1 MIMVIIL
8 LFYCV
13 IIGGAP
19 CWLRFFVSKEETF
32 FHGTIISRTKPLIP
46 GNPSVQ
52 NLKNTGRNNQM
63 FKKKFTTQQIVL
75 TGMLAALA
83 GVLMSLEISVPMMP
97 PFYKF
102 DFSDVPAI
110 VALFLMGPV
119 EGALVEV
126 IKLVIK
132 LLLTGTNSMYVG
144 ELVNLMAII
153 LFIIPTW
160 IVYKKMGQTRK
171 AAAVALIVSVVI
183 RTSVACFLNACV
195 SLPLYA
201 TAMGVSL
208 DDVVKMVGGVNAR
221 IQNLQTF
228 IIYATIPFNAVKL
241 SINSF
246 IGYAIYDRLLAAIP
260 AARDLRTESV
270 QGQEAA

>member
-1 MIMVIIL
+1 
-8 LFYCV
+8 
-13 IIGGAP
+13 
-19 CWLRFFVSKEETF
+19 
-32 FHGTIISRTKPLIP
+32 
-46 GNPSVQ
+46 
-52 NLKNTGRNNQM
+52 M
-63 FKKKFTTQQIVL
+63 FKTKKFTTKQIVL
-75 TGMLAALA
+75 VGMLAALA

-110 VALFLMGPV
+110 IGLFLMGPV
-119 EGALVEV
+119 EGALIEI

-132 LLLTGTNSMYVG
+132 LILSGTNSMYVG
-144 ELVNLMAII
+144 ELVNLMAIV

-171 AAAVALIVSVVI
+171 AAAVALLVSVII
-183 RTSVACFLNACV
+183 RTGAACFLNAFV

-201 TAMGVSL
+201 SAMGISL
-208 DDVVKMVGGVNAR
+208 DEVVRMVGGVNAK

-228 IIYATIPFNAVKL
+228 IIYATIPFNVLKL

-246 IGYAIYDRLLAAIP
+246 IGYTIYDRLLAAVP
-260 AARDLRTESV
+260 AARSLRTVEVST
-270 QGQEAA
+270 GEA